1 MYQIYLSGIFIFI
14 ALICPVVDV
23 AAHGQSS
30 IHTVESDGIERTY
43 RIYRPPVPSSTR
55 LPVMIVLHGGLG
67 NAEHIE
73 KSSGMNLVADTGPFI
88 VAYPNGTPGRLSI
101 MKNRRTWNAGDC
113 CGIAT
118 RRSINDV
125 KFIQKMIED
134 IASQYNIDRTRIYV
148 TGMSNGAMMAYRLAC
163 EIPELIAAIIPVSG
177 TLTFNSCEK
186 GKDVPVMHIHGELDE
201 NIPYSGGSGRESV
214 SGVTHR
220 LIPETVRL
228 MTAPRQSRPPKITS
242 YDNRTITSYV
252 SAEGAPFVLVLL
264 KTSVIPGLAVNS
276 RRIFQKVFN
285 IMQANRPGNLHDS
298 FPNCLL
304 VLLEFGGLCSHF
316 MTFPPATDFTAMHK
330 RIHGLAV
337 CNFLFNGKN
346 RWKSGKAMSD
356 MFLITLQYSDITR

>member
-1 MYQIYLSGIFIFI
+1 
-14 ALICPVVDV
+14 
-23 AAHGQSS
+23 
-30 IHTVESDGIERTY
+30 
-43 RIYRPPVPSSTR
+43 
-55 LPVMIVLHGGLG
+55 MIVLHGGLG

-118 RRSINDV
+118 RRIINDV

-220 LIPETVRL
+220 SIPETVRL

-264 KTSVIPGLAVNS
+264 KNIGHSWPGSQQQENISKGIQYNASKQAWKFARQFSKLSTRTPSVW
-276 RRIFQKVFN
+276 
-285 IMQANRPGNLHDS
+285 RPLFSFHDFS
-298 FPNCLL
+298 AGHRFYCY
-304 VLLEFGGLCSHF
+304 
-316 MTFPPATDFTAMHK
+316 A
-330 RIHGLAV
+330 
-337 CNFLFNGKN
+337 
-346 RWKSGKAMSD
+346 
-356 MFLITLQYSDITR
+356 